1 MKANMSKQPRI
12 VSSQGLRGIP
22 RGQKQGFTVDQLQ
35 TLRDRLHGDLRALA
49 LLCVGVDSMLRSSDL
64 RALKASTLQAPDGTI
79 RDTFTIAMV
88 KGGGKRTAT
97 CTLTPKAKEAV
108 AALIAV
114 TGKGND
120 DYLFTAADDP
130 HATAPLCELTLQ
142 REVKRWARMLDL
154 DATAYSSHSLR
165 RTKASILYARTK
177 DVAHIQEL
185 LAHRWLTSTQSYLG
199 ATRAAALDLARQH
212 DV

>member
-1 MKANMSKQPRI
+1 MSKQPRI
-12 VSSQGLRGIP
+12 VSSQGLKGVP
-22 RGQKQGFTVDQLQ
+22 RGQKAGFTVDQLQ
-35 TLRDRLHGDLRALA
+35 TLRERLQGDLRALA
-49 LLCVGVDSMLRSSDL
+49 LLCVGVDTLLRSSDL
-64 RALKASTLQAPDGTI
+64 RALKVGTLQVADGAI

-108 AALIAV
+108 AALIAS
-114 TGKGND
+114 TGKRDG
-120 DYLFTAADDP
+120 DYLFTPTDNP
-130 HATAPLCELTLQ
+130 HATAPICELTLQ

-154 DATAYSSHSLR
+154 DTTAYSSHSLR

-177 DVAHIQEL
+177 DIAHIQEL

-199 ATRAAALDLARQH
+199 ATRAAALELARQH